1 MNKQQRMRAFTRE
14 PANVDIGFISPNHRV
29 CSDGHAARL
38 LVEPVDPSLH
48 SLFNYEAAHAIV
60 AVDQ

>member
-1 MNKQQRMRAFTRE
+1 MDKQQRMRALTCE
-14 PANVDIGFISPNHRV
+14 PANVDIGVISPNHRV

-38 LVEPVDPSLH
+38 LVEPIDPSLH
-48 SLFNYEAAHAIV
+48 SIFNHEAAYAII